1 MKNKKNELSI
11 KSKLLFNNLDM
22 HYRNAIDLNI
32 DIEKR
37 KRSVD
42 NIFSVYRMT
51 LKPFIVDEPE
61 EYISKVNRAIDD
73 KQEERH
79 RMICERTTVETLV
92 LYISPILEHL
102 KDMIKTC
109 KMNLDTLNALWK
121 I

>member
-73 KQEERH
+73 KQEEIH
-79 RMICERTTVETLV
+79 RMICERTTV
-92 LYISPILEHL
+92 
-102 KDMIKTC
+102 
-109 KMNLDTLNALWK
+109 
-121 I
+121 